1 MMMYVLERNMKQGS
15 AKRWI
20 PYGFCSNRKLLER
33 VKAGQSDKR
42 QWRIRRIAHTALSE
56 LLVSAEVLRK
66 AS

>member
-1 MMMYVLERNMKQGS
+1 MMYVLERNMKQDS

-20 PYGFCSNRKLLER
+20 PYGFCGNRKLLER

-42 QWRIRRIAHTALSE
+42 QWRIRRTAHAALSE
-56 LLVSAEVLRK
+56 LLVSAEVLCK